1 MTNKHFH
8 AGELRLQN
16 HAGMRAKIDVMTQH
30 LMRDFIPDQHR
41 EFFEELEYIFLGTVD
56 QRGLAHASIVTGS
69 VGFASSPDPKTL
81 IVRTGPRQDIRE
93 FDALDIGQPVGV
105 LGLDLSNR
113 RRNRMHGRISA
124 IDEMSIN
131 INVVQSYGNCPKY
144 INLREIAERNQSSGR
159 IGITHTAMLAPVD
172 ADLIINADTFFIA
185 SYLRDGSNAP
195 YEGVD
200 VNHRGGQAGFISV
213 DTASQITIPD
223 YKGNDLYNTFGN
235 LLLNPKA
242 ALLFVDFETGD
253 QLHIHGS
260 ASLIEDADKVSR
272 FPGAQK
278 LLRVEI
284 TGVTRKTAST
294 ALIWRFIEASPVS
307 PELRPRPQ
315 GD

>member
-56 QRGLAHASIVTGS
+56 QRGLAHASIVIGS

-81 IVRTGPRQDIRE
+81 IVRTGPRQDIRA

-185 SYLRDGSNAP
+185 SYLR
-195 YEGVD
+195 
-200 VNHRGGQAGFISV
+200 
-213 DTASQITIPD
+213 
-223 YKGNDLYNTFGN
+223 
-235 LLLNPKA
+235 
-242 ALLFVDFETGD
+242 
-253 QLHIHGS
+253 
-260 ASLIEDADKVSR
+260 
-272 FPGAQK
+272 
-278 LLRVEI
+278 
-284 TGVTRKTAST
+284 
-294 ALIWRFIEASPVS
+294 
-307 PELRPRPQ
+307 
-315 GD
+315 